1 MALKMKMN
9 YSSVHG
15 VDIELD
21 AAYIKIESVQ
31 SKKDFA
37 YLSVFYYQS
46 QDAFI
51 ADRPEFNSEF
61 ITFVPSV
68 SDGAENFIKQGYEH
82 LKTLPKF
89 ENAINC

>member
-21 AAYIKIESVQ
+21 AAYIRIESVQ

-37 YLSVFYYQS
+37 CLSVFYYQS
-46 QDAFI
+46 QGAFI
-51 ADRPEFNSEF
+51 ADRPEFDSEF
-61 ITFVPSV
+61 ISFVPSV
-68 SDGAENFIKQGYEH
+68 SDRAENFIKQGYEH

-89 ENAINC
+89 EKAIDC

>member
-1 MALKMKMN
+1 MKMN

-37 YLSVFYYQS
+37 CLSVFYYQS
-46 QDAFI
+46 QSAFI
-51 ADRPEFNSEF
+51 ADRPEFDSEF
-61 ITFVPSV
+61 ISFVPSV